1 MNKED
6 LALELFRLGLVKIGK
21 FRLTSGLESPFYIDL
36 KGLIGYPALL
46 REIAT
51 MLFNTAK
58 EKCAFDMVVG
68 IATGGIP
75 IVSFISCLFNIP
87 MAYVRK
93 EKREHGTMRLVEGDI
108 RKKRV
113 LLVDDVATT
122 GGSLEKAVK
131 VLRGNEGLIDYAIV
145 IVDREQGARKRL
157 SALGVKLLSL
167 LTARELFQILWKR
180 NIISRDTYELILNH
194 IKKYES

>member
-167 LTARELFQILWKR
+167 LTARELFQILWKG
-180 NIISRDTYELILNH
+180 NIISRDTYELILDY

>member
-58 EKCAFDMVVG
+58 EKCTFDTVVG

-167 LTARELFQILWKR
+167 LTARELFQILWKG
-180 NIISRDTYELILNH
+180 NIISRDTYELILDY

>member
-58 EKCAFDMVVG
+58 EKCTFDTVVG

-194 IKKYES
+194 IKKV

>member
-58 EKCAFDMVVG
+58 EKCTFDTVVG

-93 EKREHGTMRLVEGDI
+93 EKREHGTMKLVEGDI

-194 IKKYES
+194 IKKV

>member
-58 EKCAFDMVVG
+58 EKCTFDTVVG

-157 SALGVKLLSL
+157 SALGVKLLSF
-167 LTARELFQILWKR
+167 LTARELLQILWKR

-194 IKKYES
+194 IKKV

>member
-58 EKCAFDMVVG
+58 EKCTFDTVVG

>member
-122 GGSLEKAVK
+122 GGSLEKA
-131 VLRGNEGLIDYAIV
+131 
-145 IVDREQGARKRL
+145 
-157 SALGVKLLSL
+157 
-167 LTARELFQILWKR
+167 
-180 NIISRDTYELILNH
+180 
-194 IKKYES
+194 

>member
-1 MNKED
+1 
-6 LALELFRLGLVKIGK
+6 
-21 FRLTSGLESPFYIDL
+21 LESPFYIDL

-167 LTARELFQILWKR
+167 LTARELFQILWKG
-180 NIISRDTYELILNH
+180 NIISRDTYELILDY